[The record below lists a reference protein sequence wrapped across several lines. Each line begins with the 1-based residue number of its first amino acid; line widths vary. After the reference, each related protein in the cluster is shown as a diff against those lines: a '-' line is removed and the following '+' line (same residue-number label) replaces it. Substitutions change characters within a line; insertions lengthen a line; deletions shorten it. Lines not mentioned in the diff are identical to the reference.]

1 MSTYIDYCVDHDLDT
16 SSIKNMILDLE
27 SRLGY
32 KLQWLSECTS
42 NVKNGFFLSWDV
54 YWDEKDNHI
63 DHYDENTD
71 QPTSAVKI
79 DFFKDNKQLFELAVY
94 SHVLD
99 IWFREDEYRF
109 PLAYRWFTFLKYFLG
124 CPSQNIIRDEQV
136 REETYRVLHFYQTIL
151 APFHP
156 KIFIAHGEEDSWVEL
171 AEDGKCS
178 LEELLNYR
186 INNKYLPIPFNKNTT
201 FTYDS
206 DYGTTE
212 ENCALV
218 FVEHF
223 DETFST

>member
-1 MSTYIDYCVDHDLDT
+1 
-16 SSIKNMILDLE
+16 MILA
-27 SRLGY
+27 G
-32 KLQWLSECTS
+32 KM
-42 NVKNGFFLSWDV
+42 
-54 YWDEKDNHI
+54 
-63 DHYDENTD
+63 
-71 QPTSAVKI
+71 
-79 DFFKDNKQLFELAVY
+79 
-94 SHVLD
+94 
-99 IWFREDEYRF
+99 
-109 PLAYRWFTFLKYFLG
+109 
-124 CPSQNIIRDEQV
+124 
-136 REETYRVLHFYQTIL
+136 YQTIL

-186 INNKYLPIPFNKNTT
+186 IDNKYLPIPINKNTT

-223 DETFST
+223 DKNLST